1 MSGVTQ
7 AVFQNQRS
15 FVIVTGQQ
23 TYTGAGSYSWT
34 APTGVTS
41 VSVVAVGGSLYNG
54 GGAESGA
61 GLGYKNNIAVVP
73 GSSYTVVV
81 GPADSYFISTS
92 TVKGGGA
99 ASTTGGTFFG
109 DGGGTGG
116 NTFSSAQGGGAGGYA
131 GEGGSASGA
140 GAGGGGG
147 GGGTVSS
154 GIQGSVGGGVGL
166 LGQGSNGAAGAAAQ
180 QPSYPGTSYTFGGGG
195 GSGGTNGGT
204 SYRTVD
210 AQGNMGPVTLG
221 QPGNY
226 GGGSA
231 AGGTNPGAGAVRIIW
246 PGDTRAFPSTNT
258 TDL

>member
-41 VSVVAVGGSLYNG
+41 VSVVAVGGTLYNG

-81 GPADSYFISTS
+81 GTGDSYFISTS
-92 TVKGGGA
+92 TVKGGGN

-147 GGGTVSS
+147 GGGTLSS
-154 GIQGSVGGGVGL
+154 GVQGSVGGGVGL
-166 LGQGSNGAAGAAAQ
+166 LGQGANGAGGANGVYQ
-180 QPSYPGTSYTFGGGG
+180 YPVRTTTYGGGG
-195 GSGGTNGGT
+195 GSGGTSGGT
-204 SYRTVD
+204 TTAVVNANGSFGTFTR
-210 AQGNMGPVTLG
+210 G

-226 GGGSA
+226 GGGTA
-231 AGGTNPGAGAVRIIW
+231 TPNTNPGAGAVRIIW